1 MKAPIYLDYAAATPL
16 DPAVFKAMLPYFS
29 EKFYNP
35 SSIYEPA
42 RQVKREINTAR
53 ENVARIIGAKPT
65 EIIFTA
71 GATESIN
78 LAFSGFKKIAHSE
91 IEHDAIYSSASGRA
105 LFLPVDENGNVKID
119 MLTKLI
125 TDDVE
130 IISIGLINNEI
141 GTIQNLKDISSIV
154 ADIRKKRS
162 PDSPHLWLHTDASQA
177 PGIVDINVG
186 RIGVDMMTLNGSKIY
201 GPKQTAILWARSEVN
216 LSPIIYGGGQER
228 ALRSGTENVGGII
241 GFSKAL
247 ELSEK
252 YRHKEV
258 KRFYEFRE
266 FAKKTLQKS
275 FPNCV
280 ISGHSKYIA
289 SHILHVS
296 FPGVDAERL
305 VFACEAKGVLIATG
319 AACAA
324 NQMKSS
330 HVLKAIGLSESEAR
344 GSIRLSFGR
353 TLDKQ
358 SLEKALDIIIDS
370 VKSEKKYG

>member
-1 MKAPIYLDYAAATPL
+1 MKTPIYLDYAAATPL
-16 DPAVFKAMLPYFS
+16 DPEVLRVMSPYFS
-29 EKFYNP
+29 DKFYNP

-53 ENVARIIGAKPT
+53 ENVARIISAKPT
-65 EIIFTA
+65 EVTFTA

-91 IEHDAIYSSASGRA
+91 IEHDAVISAAAGRSVI
-105 LFLPVDENGNVKID
+105 LPVDKNGNLKIEQ
-119 MLTKLI
+119 LSKFI

-130 IISIGLINNEI
+130 IVSVGIVNNEI
-141 GTIQNLKDISSIV
+141 GTIQNLKDISNII
-154 ADIRKKRS
+154 ADIRKKRPPKS
-162 PDSPHLWLHTDASQA
+162 SNLWLHTDASQA

-186 RIGVDMMTLNGSKIY
+186 RIGIDMMTLNGAKIY
-201 GPKQTAILWARSEVN
+201 GPKQTAILWARSEIN

-228 ALRSGTENVGGII
+228 SLRSGTENVSGII

-252 YRHKEV
+252 RRHSEA
-258 KRFYEFRE
+258 KRFHEFRE
-266 FAKKTLQKS
+266 FAKKTLQKQ
-275 FPNCV
+275 FPDCI
-280 ISGHSKYIA
+280 ISGHPKHVA

-296 FPGVDAERL
+296 FPELDAERL
-305 VFACEAKGVLIATG
+305 VFACETKGVLIATG

-324 NQMKSS
+324 SQMKSS
-330 HVLKAIGLSESEAR
+330 HVLSAIGLDKSEVR

-353 TLDKQ
+353 MLNQ
-358 SLEKALDIIIDS
+358 ESLEEALDIIIDS
-370 VKSEKKYG
+370 VKNEKKYE

>member
-1 MKAPIYLDYAAATPL
+1 MKTPIYLDYAAATPL
-16 DPAVFKAMLPYFS
+16 DPEVFRVMLPYFS

-42 RQVKREINTAR
+42 RQVKREISTAR
-53 ENVARIIGAKPT
+53 ENISRIIGVKPT
-65 EIIFTA
+65 EITFTA

-78 LAFSGFKKIAHSE
+78 LAFSGFKKIAHGE
-91 IEHDAIYSSASGRA
+91 IEHDAVISAASGRSVI
-105 LFLPVDENGNVKID
+105 LPVDKNGNLKIET
-119 MLTKLI
+119 LSKLI

-130 IISIGLINNEI
+130 IVSIGLINNEI
-141 GTIQNLKDISSIV
+141 GTIQNLKDISNIIS
-154 ADIRKKRS
+154 DIRKKRPPNS
-162 PDSPHLWLHTDASQA
+162 PDLWLHTDASQA

-186 RIGVDMMTLNGSKIY
+186 RIGVDMMTLNGAKIY

-228 ALRSGTENVGGII
+228 ALRSGTENVSGVI

-252 YRHKEV
+252 HRHAEAKG
-258 KRFYEFRE
+258 FYKFRE
-266 FAKKTLQKS
+266 FAKKTLQKY
-275 FPNCV
+275 FPDCI
-280 ISGHSKYIA
+280 ISGHPKHVA

-324 NQMKSS
+324 SQMKSS
-330 HVLKAIGLSESEAR
+330 HVLNAIGLNESEMR

-353 TLDKQ
+353 MLNQ
-358 SLEKALDIIIDS
+358 SSLEEALNIIIDN